1 LSYYRFRNYR
11 RRRSSWRS
19 TLHLP
24 PETSLGAVKRKAQ
37 ASSLLFVR
45 GRFFDFS
52 PLTFEA
58 FARFYTRKYGSSA
71 GSYLRKTYSEWR
83 SGYTGM
89 SGQTATR
96 ILSCVPRFL
105 SKEDQISLLKFYLP
119 WFNNLKEADFSTSQ
133 VSVSNITEVYIA
145 AGKYVSEQSFHLDW
159 FIADVFSQEEL
170 NAFLEGFRYML
181 LKRLEISYQS
191 VCRDLVRLAELLD
204 RANLPVKA
212 TYHIDYLGC
221 PISIEDSQLPCLDG
235 FQIKLPPPAIFHTA
249 ESHLLKVLSEDVLE
263 IRREQQSAQVNALIS
278 SNDMEVVLS
287 RIKVGSGQEID
298 TRIEAAGEGGRFNIH
313 FVRRDVRRLKYE
325 CSKAAS
331 ILFGVCFLVV
341 ALTIHGLAEDYFG
354 ALICPFGI
362 FILMALGFSWTSYSN
377 AKKALSDYE
386 RQTPVRLTKN

>member
-1 LSYYRFRNYR
+1 MSFYRFRNYR

-19 TLHLP
+19 TLHLS

-37 ASSLLFVR
+37 TSSLLFVR
-45 GRFFDFS
+45 GRFFDFP

-71 GSYLRKTYSEWR
+71 GSYLRKTYPEWR

-105 SKEDQISLLKFYLP
+105 SKEDQISLLRYYLP

-133 VSVSNITEVYIA
+133 VSVSNLTDVYIA

-159 FIADVFSQEEL
+159 FIADIFSQDEL
-170 NAFLEGFRYML
+170 ISFMEGFRYML
-181 LKRLEISYQS
+181 LKRLEISYQA
-191 VCRDLVRLAELLD
+191 VCRDFARLAELLD
-204 RANLPVKA
+204 RTNFPVKA
-212 TYHIDYLGC
+212 SYRIDYLGC
-221 PISIEDSQLPCLDG
+221 PVSIEDSRLPRIDG
-235 FQIKLPPPAIFHTA
+235 FQIKLPPPAIFQTT

-278 SNDMEVVLS
+278 ANDMEVVLS
-287 RIKVGSGQEID
+287 RIKAGSGQEID
-298 TRIEAAGEGGRFNIH
+298 TRIEAAGEGGRFEIH
-313 FVRRDVRRLKYE
+313 FIRRDGRRLRYE
-325 CSKAAS
+325 YSKAAS

-341 ALTIHGLAEDYFG
+341 ALTIHGLAEDYFE
-354 ALICPFGI
+354 ALVCPFGI
-362 FILMALGFSWTSYSN
+362 FILMALGFSWTSFAD
-377 AKKALSDYE
+377 AKKAISDYE